1 MEQHADQVPV
11 PQAELTTSQRKGAA
25 RAFGCARVA
34 YNDGLRLCLEADER
48 GEKIPSTAA
57 LSKLVVTDGKKKPG
71 RAWLGEVSAVA
82 LQQSVR
88 DLGQAWSNHFASR
101 KGTRR
106 GPKIEQPSFKS
117 KKDHRDAIRFTAN
130 ARFKI
135 TPSGRLRLPGTGE
148 VKVRWSHELPSDPTS
163 ITLIRTR
170 QDGSSS
176 PSSPRPNPP
185 PTCCRPPPARSASA
199 SD

>member
-11 PQAELTTSQRKGAA
+11 PQAELTTSQRERAA

-117 KKDHRDAIRFTAN
+117 KKDHRDAIRFTA
-130 ARFKI
+130 
-135 TPSGRLRLPGTGE
+135 TPDSRSRPAGACDYPAPG
-148 VKVRWSHELPSDPTS
+148 KS
-163 ITLIRTR
+163 
-170 QDGSSS
+170 
-176 PSSPRPNPP
+176 
-185 PTCCRPPPARSASA
+185 RSAGP
-199 SD
+199 